1 MSPSPVAKI
10 APSTT
15 LMRENDL
22 IPNIMDLENLF
33 DTDEEVD
40 TDSVRNRYYDCLYY
54 RWSCGLLCFFA
65 FGTNYNY
72 KLLSTIN

>member
-22 IPNIMDLENLF
+22 IPSILDLENLF

-40 TDSVRNRYYDCLYY
+40 SNSVSHCNVITSIFNR
-54 RWSCGLLCFFA
+54 CFCDLPETVPGVF
-65 FGTNYNY
+65 FCCI
-72 KLLSTIN
+72 S

>member
-40 TDSVRNRYYDCLYY
+40 TDSVSKILSFISVALFY
-54 RWSCGLLCFFA
+54 RLKML
-65 FGTNYNY
+65 
-72 KLLSTIN
+72 IM

>member
-22 IPNIMDLENLF
+22 IPNILDLDNIF

-40 TDSVRNRYYDCLYY
+40 ADSV
-54 RWSCGLLCFFA
+54 SV
-65 FGTNYNY
+65 
-72 KLLSTIN
+72 